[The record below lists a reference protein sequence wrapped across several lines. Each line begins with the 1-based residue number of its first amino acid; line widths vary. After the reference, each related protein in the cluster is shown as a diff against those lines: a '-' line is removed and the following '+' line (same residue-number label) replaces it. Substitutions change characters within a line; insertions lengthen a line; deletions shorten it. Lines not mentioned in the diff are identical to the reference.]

1 MDSSITYM
9 FTAYFDNDVP
19 NIVFYDVVKKDLHSY
34 ICTSDGGEYYKN
46 GERDYY
52 YAFYKY
58 HIKNNNYIE
67 NIIHFDNSDIY
78 FDTRQNIIDEIILH
92 KIFDKL

>member
-1 MDSSITYM
+1 MDSSIIYM
-9 FTAYFDNDVP
+9 FTAYLNDVP
-19 NIVFYDVVKKDLHSY
+19 NIVFYDVVEKDLHSY

-46 GERDYY
+46 GECYDYY
-52 YAFYKY
+52 DFYKY

-92 KIFDKL
+92 KIFEKL